1 MTDWSDPEQTID
13 RFRQW
18 LAQVRFEAGET
29 AREVAAATPGNTRS
43 ATVPVADEAEFTAAA
58 LGDVVAA
65 FTALRQ
71 ELKLQTRSA
80 RDLGEQT
87 ERLLAGLSEAMRRFD
102 TVEPDEKK
110 AVRHAAEPLA
120 EGLTGL
126 DEALERGLVALE
138 QARRQVLDN
147 SAPAMH
153 ALLDEL
159 YERQPW
165 WRRWMGRHLYQAARA
180 GWLEQAAEAQRP
192 AWDSLQE
199 GYRLI
204 QSRLR
209 RSMQACGLRR
219 IPALGRPVD
228 PHCMTVVEVADD
240 SAHPPGTVVAELRP
254 GYFWNDTV
262 LRFAEVRVVRGPS
275 GSPPVPAASLETETD
290 SGEDK
295 EWDA

>member
-1 MTDWSDPEQTID
+1 MTDWIDSERILEQ
-13 RFRQW
+13 FRQW
-18 LAQVRFEAGET
+18 LAQVRLEAEQTAGDAPGARPSDAASATDEAGI
-29 AREVAAATPGNTRS
+29 
-43 ATVPVADEAEFTAAA
+43 TAAA

-80 RDLGEQT
+80 RDLGEQS
-87 ERLLAGLSEAMRRFD
+87 ERLLTGLSEAMRRFD

-110 AVRHAAEPLA
+110 AARHAAEPLA

-126 DEALERGLVALE
+126 DEALERGLLALE

-147 SAPAMH
+147 STPAMQ

-159 YERQPW
+159 YDRQPW
-165 WRRWMGRHLYQAARA
+165 WRRWMGHHLYQAART
-180 GWLEQAAEAQRP
+180 GWLEQAAESQRP

-209 RSMQACGLRR
+209 RSMQTCGLRR

-240 SAHPPGTVVAELRP
+240 AAHLPGTVVAELRP

-262 LRFAEVRVVRGPS
+262 LRFAEVRVVRGATE
-275 GSPPVPAASLETETD
+275 PPVAAVLQEQEFQ
-290 SGEDK
+290 SGDNK
-295 EWDA
+295 RMDD